1 MKRKYIIP
9 QAEAYSID
17 VEEALLVR
25 FSQVDNDGDGK
36 TDQRPIIEGDPE
48 DGEIG
53 SKEGWFSNDFDI

>member
-1 MKRKYIIP
+1 M
-9 QAEAYSID
+9 
-17 VEEALLVR
+17 EEALLVR